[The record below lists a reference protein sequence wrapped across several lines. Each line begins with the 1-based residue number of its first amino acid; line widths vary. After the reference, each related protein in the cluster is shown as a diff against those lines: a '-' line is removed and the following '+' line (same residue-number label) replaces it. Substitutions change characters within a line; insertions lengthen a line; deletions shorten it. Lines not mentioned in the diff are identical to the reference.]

1 MKYILAIVLLLIFG
15 TLVFIFSP
23 DKTFEAGKREI
34 VPGTVQDEANEIE
47 LPASAEDVRYEA
59 MQMEYEKLEKSRRNM
74 DRKLARLK
82 AILWDVKLPAEQ
94 AAEIKKEMQNG
105 YALLKNKKML
115 GAYFELSQIVTENE
129 QINFVYNNLEI
140 IEQRLRELKK
150 QGR

>member
-1 MKYILAIVLLLIFG
+1 MKYILFIVLVLIIG

-23 DKTFEAGKREI
+23 EKTFEAGKREVAPEKVEEEI
-34 VPGTVQDEANEIE
+34 VEIE
-47 LPASAEDVRYEA
+47 QPVSAEDERYTV
-59 MQMEYEKLEKSRRNM
+59 MKMEYEKLEKARRNL

-82 AILWDVKLPAEQ
+82 AILWDVKLPADQ

-129 QINFVYNNLEI
+129 QINFVYNNLAG
-140 IEQRLRELKK
+140 IEERMRALKK
-150 QGR
+150 QER